1 LDQPAPY
8 IRYHAEDTS
17 LVSLA
22 TSIRF
27 SLEPVLLETY
37 STTVLREHIA
47 FNPTYFNVLSVGR
60 HIRLSVRRS
69 GI

>member
-1 LDQPAPY
+1 LDQPAPN

-27 SLEPVLLETY
+27 NLEPVLLETY
-37 STTVLREHIA
+37 STTVLKEHIA
-47 FNPTYFNVLSVGR
+47 FNPGYFNILSVGI
-60 HIRLSVRRS
+60 HVMLSARRS
-69 GI
+69 CI